1 MAHEIEM
8 LNIIRHISSVYQ
20 DLNDDGS
27 LSMKEIAENEEIGD
41 EVADILVK
49 SLSLEVIGTDGDFI
63 TVRIKP
69 VDDTWPL
76 FHIHSLDPLFFFF
89 LFVLCHI
96 ELNASFNSSAT
107 EHLTHRKT
115 FFGSLTTL

>member
-27 LSMKEIAENEEIGD
+27 LSKKEIAENEEIGD

-76 FHIHSLDPLFFFF
+76 VS
-89 LFVLCHI
+89 
-96 ELNASFNSSAT
+96 EYYAS
-107 EHLTHRKT
+107 EIVEDKEI
-115 FFGSLTTL
+115 

>member
-27 LSMKEIAENEEIGD
+27 LSKAEIAENEEIGD

-76 FHIHSLDPLFFFF
+76 VSGYY
-89 LFVLCHI
+89 
-96 ELNASFNSSAT
+96 AS
-107 EHLTHRKT
+107 EIVEDKEI
-115 FFGSLTTL
+115 

>member
-27 LSMKEIAENEEIGD
+27 LSKAEIAENEEIGD

-69 VDDTWPL
+69 VDDTWA
-76 FHIHSLDPLFFFF
+76 
-89 LFVLCHI
+89 FVSGYY
-96 ELNASFNSSAT
+96 AS
-107 EHLTHRKT
+107 EIVEDKEI
-115 FFGSLTTL
+115 